1 MKLKLLAVGQRQ
13 PAWVDAAV
21 AEYAKRLPR
30 HFGFELCE
38 LPAATRSG
46 HGGEMSA
53 KATAST
59 AKQTEAA
66 RIEKHLAKSGKT
78 NRVIALD
85 EHGKPQSTATLAAA
99 ITRWQAD
106 GDDVALL
113 IGGADG
119 LADELLAR
127 SAERWSLSA
136 CTLPHGLAR
145 VLMVEQLYRA
155 WTLTQNHPY
164 HRA

>member
-30 HFGFELCE
+30 HLGFELSE
-38 LPAATRSG
+38 LPAAVRSG
-46 HGGEMSA
+46 RGGEMSA

-66 RIEKHLAKSGKT
+66 TIEKHLSKLAKT
-78 NRVIALD
+78 HRVIALD
-85 EHGKPQSTATLAAA
+85 EHGEPQSTATLAAA
-99 ITRWQAD
+99 MTRWQAD

-119 LADELLAR
+119 LAEDLLAR

-136 CTLPHGLAR
+136 LTLPHGLAR
-145 VLMVEQLYRA
+145 VVIVEQLYRA